1 MVILKVAFISLIIVS
16 LACAVRGL
24 IDKRRNIGFVILS
37 FLIAVADGFSFAV
50 IDVPTIKQASDILL
64 PYYIVHAWSLFVFII
79 TIVLIERH
87 KRYVVVLILSAIT
100 CAYQTYLVISQYLG
114 ARVFS
119 FQRRIYFRKAFWV
132 AVDSKNTG
140 LLFSYRSYRICLYI
154 NIAIIICV
162 IIGCIIRTHK
172 IFRTRY
178 FAFMVIALIYSML
191 ESIKIHFIVPV
202 WITCIAYNV
211 ISLVG
216 LYLVC
221 FFPRNRL
228 REWSL
233 DSFANDMSDG
243 LILYDRFNDLIHLN
257 DMVRNTLNNE
267 LLEAFK
273 DRESLKEWITGSTDE
288 DNKEIITYTDDE
300 RVYYFKVTVRELGDE
315 NSPIGTLYILHDTT
329 DSILQIKVMEKANV
343 ELERA
348 SQMKSDFLAN
358 MSHEIRTPM
367 NAVIGMAEIAMRD
380 KDPQKITDYLLQIQ
394 SSGKNLLNII
404 NDILDY
410 SKIESGKME
419 IIEDEYQPFNEFLDV
434 ANVVATRIG
443 DKPVELFFIVEPNLP
458 HKLFGDAMR
467 IRQVLINLVNNA
479 IKFTQQGIVH
489 VHISCE
495 KDPDSP
501 EDVAIFTYHVI
512 DTGSGIKKEDVDK
525 LFVSFQQVD
534 SKRNR
539 SVEGTGLGL
548 AIAKR
553 LVEAMGG
560 SIGVDSEY
568 GKGSDFW
575 FKIPQKIIDPSD
587 DIKVE
592 NASEKF
598 TFVLDNRGDMMKIFE
613 DEMKRFGVGTK
624 IINTLDQYE
633 PSGKTEFLF
642 FKEEIYDIRIA
653 KFLDSHKDI
662 TGVILV
668 ELASDFV
675 SDRPNLIIMRRPES
689 TMGMVHMLNN
699 CYDELRQVDEDKMFK
714 ADFTA
719 PQAKILVVD
728 DNAINLTIA
737 TELIAPIKA
746 QIDTANGGQNAID
759 KVAAGDYDIV
769 FMDHMMPEIDGVDA
783 TKTIRAASKDADKP
797 VIIALSANVMEEAKR
812 LFAEAGMNDFVA
824 KPVEVKDI
832 ITKIKK
838 WLPPEKII
846 EKNLEDEEDNDD
858 NDAATG
864 ELLIEC
870 DELDTA
876 SAVKALGSAS
886 LYNKIAGEYYRS
898 GNDRIDE
905 ITRAYDN
912 EDWEDY
918 TIKVHALKSSSRQIG
933 AATLGDM
940 AEKLEMAGKAGDI
953 DTIRSDTGETI
964 NVYKSLLEKLG
975 GFFGNEGDADDSNT
989 DKPLIENSV
998 LTDLMDELS
1007 EACDNL
1013 DLDGMEEISNKLK
1026 EYEFDNLI
1034 KEYIESLHKA
1044 IADIDADECMELI
1057 EKIKQE
1063 SK

>member
-1 MVILKVAFISLIIVS
+1 
-16 LACAVRGL
+16 
-24 IDKRRNIGFVILS
+24 
-37 FLIAVADGFSFAV
+37 
-50 IDVPTIKQASDILL
+50 
-64 PYYIVHAWSLFVFII
+64 
-79 TIVLIERH
+79 
-87 KRYVVVLILSAIT
+87 
-100 CAYQTYLVISQYLG
+100 
-114 ARVFS
+114 
-119 FQRRIYFRKAFWV
+119 
-132 AVDSKNTG
+132 
-140 LLFSYRSYRICLYI
+140 
-154 NIAIIICV
+154 
-162 IIGCIIRTHK
+162 
-172 IFRTRY
+172 
-178 FAFMVIALIYSML
+178 
-191 ESIKIHFIVPV
+191 
-202 WITCIAYNV
+202 
-211 ISLVG
+211 
-216 LYLVC
+216 
-221 FFPRNRL
+221 
-228 REWSL
+228 
-233 DSFANDMSDG
+233 
-243 LILYDRFNDLIHLN
+243 
-257 DMVRNTLNNE
+257 
-267 LLEAFK
+267 
-273 DRESLKEWITGSTDE
+273 
-288 DNKEIITYTDDE
+288 
-300 RVYYFKVTVRELGDE
+300 
-315 NSPIGTLYILHDTT
+315 
-329 DSILQIKVMEKANV
+329 
-343 ELERA
+343 
-348 SQMKSDFLAN
+348 
-358 MSHEIRTPM
+358 
-367 NAVIGMAEIAMRD
+367 
-380 KDPQKITDYLLQIQ
+380 
-394 SSGKNLLNII
+394 
-404 NDILDY
+404 
-410 SKIESGKME
+410 
-419 IIEDEYQPFNEFLDV
+419 
-434 ANVVATRIG
+434 
-443 DKPVELFFIVEPNLP
+443 
-458 HKLFGDAMR
+458 
-467 IRQVLINLVNNA
+467 
-479 IKFTQQGIVH
+479 
-489 VHISCE
+489 
-495 KDPDSP
+495 
-501 EDVAIFTYHVI
+501 
-512 DTGSGIKKEDVDK
+512 
-525 LFVSFQQVD
+525 
-534 SKRNR
+534 
-539 SVEGTGLGL
+539 
-548 AIAKR
+548 
-553 LVEAMGG
+553 
-560 SIGVDSEY
+560 
-568 GKGSDFW
+568 
-575 FKIPQKIIDPSD
+575 
-587 DIKVE
+587 
-592 NASEKF
+592 
-598 TFVLDNRGDMMKIFE
+598 
-613 DEMKRFGVGTK
+613 
-624 IINTLDQYE
+624 
-633 PSGKTEFLF
+633 
-642 FKEEIYDIRIA
+642 
-653 KFLDSHKDI
+653 
-662 TGVILV
+662 
-668 ELASDFV
+668 
-675 SDRPNLIIMRRPES
+675 
-689 TMGMVHMLNN
+689 MGMVHMLNN

-1034 KEYIESLHKA
+1034 KEYIDSLHKA